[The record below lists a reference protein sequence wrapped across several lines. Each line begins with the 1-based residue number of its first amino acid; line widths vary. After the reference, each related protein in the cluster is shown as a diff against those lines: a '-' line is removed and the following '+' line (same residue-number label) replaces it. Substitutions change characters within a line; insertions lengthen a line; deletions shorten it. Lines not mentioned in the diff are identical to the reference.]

1 MLKLIVGL
9 KGSGK
14 TKELIALVNKC
25 SDETNGSV
33 VCLEKGNK
41 LMHEINY
48 KTRLVDTEEYGIDDA
63 VSLYGMVAGMFAS
76 NHDIT
81 HIFIDSALK
90 ICNNDLKSFE
100 WFVNKSL
107 KFADANG
114 VDLVFTSSISAEDLP
129 DSLKKYV

>member
-14 TKELIALVNKC
+14 TKELIDLVNKTTEE
-25 SDETNGSV
+25 SKGSV
-33 VCLEKGNK
+33 ICLEKGNK
-41 LMHEINY
+41 LIHEIGY
-48 KTRLVDTEEYGIDDA
+48 QTRLVDTEEYGISDA

-90 ICNNDLKSFE
+90 ICNNDISGFEKFILSAAAFGEKNGVDFVITSSILADDLPESLKSF
-100 WFVNKSL
+100 L
-107 KFADANG
+107 
-114 VDLVFTSSISAEDLP
+114 
-129 DSLKKYV
+129 

>member
-14 TKELIALVNKC
+14 TKELISLVNKTTEE
-25 SDETNGSV
+25 SNGSV

-41 LMHEINY
+41 LIHEIGY
-48 KTRLVDTEEYGIDDA
+48 HTRLVDTEEYGIDNA
-63 VSLYGMVAGMFAS
+63 VALYGMVAGMFAS

-90 ICNNDLKSFE
+90 ICNNDIKGFEKFVLSVASFGE
-100 WFVNKSL
+100 KNGIDFVI
-107 KFADANG
+107 
-114 VDLVFTSSISAEDLP
+114 TSSILAEDLP
-129 DSLKKYV
+129 ESLKKYL

>member
-14 TKELIALVNKC
+14 TKELIYLVNKTTAE
-25 SDETNGSV
+25 SKGSV
-33 VCLEKGNK
+33 ICLEKGNK
-41 LMHEINY
+41 LMHEIGY
-48 KTRLVDTEEYGIDDA
+48 HTRLVDTEEYGICDA

-90 ICNNDLKSFE
+90 ICNNDIAGFE
-100 WFVNKSL
+100 
-107 KFADANG
+107 KFINSAAAFGEKNG
-114 VDLVFTSSISAEDLP
+114 VDFVITSSILADDLP
-129 DSLKKYV
+129 ESLKKYL

>member
-14 TKELIALVNKC
+14 TKELIDLVNKC
-25 SDETNGSV
+25 SEETNGSV
-33 VCLEKGNK
+33 VCLEKGKK
-41 LMHEINY
+41 LIHEINY

-100 WFVNKSL
+100 WFVNKSVG
-107 KFADANG
+107 FADSNG
-114 VDLVFTSSISAEDLP
+114 VDLVFTSSVDASALP
-129 DSLKKYV
+129 ENLKKYL